1 MYTGTLSALS
11 YQSGTIVKES
21 ILISPIMP
29 SLRSLSPR
37 IVLTVAI
44 MAAGLVNGILGEVV
58 PIVLRPHGIV
68 WNRLFA
74 DVIITAIAALTP
86 LIFVFIACRQSTI
99 TRLQTQTIAGIALI
113 TGIIGRYVGTV
124 IGSLLVG
131 TGFPSPLI
139 LATRADL
146 SIGLD
151 TPIILLIVMLSV
163 IVTGFW
169 PVVGAFGGIGLT
181 QLESRST

>member
-1 MYTGTLSALS
+1 
-11 YQSGTIVKES
+11 
-21 ILISPIMP
+21 MP
-29 SLRSLSPR
+29 SHRSSSPR
-37 IVLTVAI
+37 IILTVAI
-44 MAAGLVNGILGEVV
+44 MAAGIVNGVFGEVV
-58 PIVLRPHGIV
+58 PIVLRPHGVV

-74 DVIITAIAALTP
+74 DAMITAIAVLTP
-86 LIFVFIACRQSTI
+86 LIFVFIACRRSAI
-99 TRLQTQTIAGIALI
+99 TRIRTQSIAAIALI

-131 TGFPSPLI
+131 RGFPSPLI